1 MKRTFRK
8 AIACLLA
15 VLMIVTAAPLSAL
28 ARDQVGGQN
37 VGWWGDSN
45 FDATTNSTLYALVND
60 ASGNPIEPEFET
72 IVKEF
77 EFGWADAYE
86 VADTEVED
94 PEADLLDE
102 MKPTITVTVTNMGNS
117 VAGDFTTETGVTTT
131 TRKYYYGETNKTLA
145 SMPATGVGSVLNP
158 AELKQGQRITVTFG
172 IGGID
177 ANYATQL
184 KGIVD
189 TDYLVF
195 GAYSAT
201 RKWATYTSG
210 TNATPFVGNF
220 YSYYG
225 DSAAAYGSQICD
237 CTAGQFYTPYASS
250 TATPTSAYTGPE
262 VRTVG
267 EHGMLVCAIEFEVVQ
282 DCDLSQ
288 VMHLDQDKDNNPAWG
303 CTEIVPYDET
313 AAGGYFTFDTED
325 SLHTTGLIALN
336 YTAYDAGSGPQP
348 TTQYTVTFED
358 YAGNEVSSVAYDEN
372 TAAADVTVPANTASD
387 AQYTYA
393 WPTVA
398 DVTEDVT
405 YRETRTVNE
414 YPITFVNYAGD
425 TVQSTNVAYGSTPTA
440 PANTASDAQYTYA
453 WPTVSAVT
461 GAATY
466 NETRS
471 TNSYTITFVNA
482 AGTTVSTQNLEYG
495 ATPVA
500 PANTAT
506 DVGQAITTTYSWPA
520 ISAVTGDA
528 TYTEQSTSVPTQYT
542 VTYTNYAGDV
552 VSTQTLDYGATPV
565 APANTASDAQ
575 YTYAWPTVS
584 DVTGDANY
592 DETRTVNQYTVTW
605 DFADDRQN
613 QTDTYEYGATLV
625 APQNSSV
632 KVGNVTTTYKWEGVA
647 DVTGDV
653 TYTEV
658 VDQQIT
664 DAFTVTFKTYDGTE
678 YTQSYAAGTEASVLA
693 ADAAAYS
700 TASDAQYTYA
710 WPAFADVTADAT
722 YTETRTVN
730 TYTLTFVKAGGAET
744 TQTYAYGTTEADIYP
759 PENTADTQQ
768 YTYTWPE
775 IATVTADATYN
786 EVETLKQ
793 YTVTFNYYDGTYD
806 QFADVD
812 YGTTINVP
820 ANKTETSGYTT
831 TYYKWDPAV
840 GATVTVEDDV
850 VYSEVVD
857 YTETTQFT
865 VTFVNA
871 AGTTVSEAQ
880 YDGGTAA
887 ADVTVPANTANTKR
901 TTYAWPAVADVTEN
915 VTYNEVVTDL
925 GYTVAVTPST
935 LGSATIDGENV
946 ASKNVPLN
954 TNVTLVA
961 TPAEGAT
968 FVCWQ
973 AGGVSVSTN
982 ATYTTAVV
990 ADVEYTPVF
999 SEAASQFTV
1008 VFVDKFGNVVDAQ
1021 TVDSGADVVVPT
1033 APALSGYTAATD
1045 NGWDK
1050 TNDEIA
1056 ALKEAATITAVY
1068 TADEVTTYTVTADGA
1083 TITYKG
1089 EATENELSGLPY
1101 DAKVTLSADNAAV
1114 WKVDGVA
1121 VAYGETYTF
1130 FVGASVTVTFET
1142 AAVVAAPTITGISVS
1157 KIGSEG
1163 AYQGAFLAAFSLGNN
1178 NATFVKAGYIYGKGV
1193 DPETTLDDVDGTN
1206 VKASYVKATP
1216 TQYQLNYGYR
1226 AQTGV
1231 ITAIAFL
1238 VYKDATGNHTI
1249 YATPQTFDY
1258 ANMPA

>member
-8 AIACLLA
+8 TIACVLA
-15 VLMIVTAAPLSAL
+15 VLMVLTAAPLSAL
-28 ARDQVGGQN
+28 ARDQVSGQN
-37 VGWWGDSN
+37 VGWWGDSD
-45 FDATTNSTLYALVND
+45 FDATTNPTLYALVND
-60 ASGNPIEPEFET
+60 GSGNPIEPSFET

-86 VADTEVED
+86 VADTEVAD
-94 PEADLLDE
+94 PEAELLDE

-145 SMPATGVGSVLNP
+145 SMPATGVGSLVNP
-158 AELKQGQRITVTFG
+158 ADLKAGQRIAVTFE

-267 EHGMLVCAIEFEVVQ
+267 EHGMLVCAIEFEVLQ

-313 AAGGYFTFDTED
+313 AAGGYFTFDKTD

-336 YTAYDAGSGPQP
+336 YTGYDAGSGPQP

-358 YAGNEVSSVAYDEN
+358 YAGNTVSSTPYDEN

-393 WPTVA
+393 WPTIA

-405 YRETRTVNE
+405 YKETRTVNE

-453 WPTVSAVT
+453 WPTLSAVT

-520 ISAVTGDA
+520 ISTVTGDA
-528 TYTEQSTSVPTQYT
+528 TYTEVANSTATEYT
-542 VTYTNYAGDV
+542 ITYTNYAGTV
-552 VSTQTLDYGATPV
+552 VSTQTLAYGATPV

-605 DFADDRQN
+605 QFADGRPN
-613 QTDTYEYGATLV
+613 QTDTYEYGTTPV

-647 DVTGDV
+647 DVTGDA

-664 DAFTVTFKTYDGTE
+664 DAYTVTFKTYDGTE
-678 YTQSYAAGTEASVLA
+678 YTKDYQAGTEASALA

-710 WPAFADVTADAT
+710 WPEFAAVTGDAT
-722 YTETRTVN
+722 YQETRTVN
-730 TYTLTFVKAGGAET
+730 
-744 TQTYAYGTTEADIYP
+744 
-759 PENTADTQQ
+759 
-768 YTYTWPE
+768 
-775 IATVTADATYN
+775 
-786 EVETLKQ
+786 Q
-793 YTVTFNYYDGTYD
+793 YTVTFVKADGTESSQAY
-806 QFADVD
+806 D
-812 YGTTINVP
+812 YGATPVAP
-820 ANKTETSGYTT
+820 ANTTETAQYSYSWPTVDPVTAEATYNEIETLKSYDITWKYADGRPDATTTVAYGETPVAPEGENSVIVNGYTT
-831 TYYKWDPAV
+831 TTYKWPTVSDV
-840 GATVTVEDDV
+840 TGAATYE
-850 VYSEVVD
+850 EVVD
-857 YTETTQFT
+857 ESSTTQFT

-871 AGTTVSEAQ
+871 AGVTVSEQA

-887 ADVTVPANTANTKR
+887 TDVAVPANTQNTKR
-901 TTYAWPAVADVTEN
+901 TTYSWPEVADVTADA
-915 VTYNEVVTDL
+915 TYNEVVNDL
-925 GYTVAVTPST
+925 GYVVSVTASD
-935 LGSATIDGENV
+935 LGTATIDGEAV

-954 TNVTLVA
+954 TSVTLAA
-961 TPAEGAT
+961 TPAANAEFIGWKAGAVTVSTDAT
-968 FVCWQ
+968 F
-973 AGGVSVSTN
+973 
-982 ATYTTAVV
+982 TTTVV

-999 SEAASQFTV
+999 AETDTQFTV
-1008 VFVDKFGNVVDAQ
+1008 VFVDKFNNIIDSQ
-1021 TVDSGADVVVPT
+1021 TVSDGSAIVVPA
-1033 APALSGYTAATD
+1033 APAITGYVAATD
-1045 NGWDK
+1045 NGWEL

-1056 ALKEAATITAVY
+1056 QLKEATTIKAAY
-1068 TADEVTTYTVTADGA
+1068 AADESAATYTVTADGA

-1089 EATENELSGLPY
+1089 NAQQNAYEGLPY
-1101 DAKVTLSADNAAV
+1101 DAQVTLTADGATA
-1114 WKVDGVA
+1114 WKVDGVV
-1121 VAYGETYTF
+1121 VAYGASYTF
-1130 FVGASVTVTFET
+1130 YVGANVTVTYET
-1142 AAVVAAPTITGISVS
+1142 EAVVKSPAITGISVS

-1163 AYQGAFLAAFSLGNN
+1163 AYQAAFLAAFSLGD
-1178 NATFVKAGYIYGKGV
+1178 AKFVKAGYIYGKGV

-1206 VKASYVKATP
+1206 VKAAYVSATP

-1238 VYKDATGNHTI
+1238 VYKQNGVNTAI